1 MKCGSSTQ
9 GDCSLVS
16 REKAQ
21 GRCYHNGREMLRSN
35 RPCWHLELDCEPPE
49 LCEFHFY
56 SLRHWSVVF
65 CYSSPAD
72 KYRHLGSFTGREQ
85 NTLGVVIGKIVV
97 GRRAYF
103 AMSMLTGLPFIWPW
117 SQSRYLFS
125 LQEFLCSFE
134 ANKLYSWDTGC
145 PICFSPPCLIERILP
160 FADPEVP
167 QHIHP

>member
-1 MKCGSSTQ
+1 MWFFNPRGLQPCKQRKGPGKMLPQ
-9 GDCSLVS
+9 WKRD
-16 REKAQ
+16 AQ
-21 GRCYHNGREMLRSN
+21 KQPSMLTPWAWLSASGTL
-35 RPCWHLELDCEPPE
+35 WIY
-49 LCEFHFY
+49 FY

-85 NTLGVVIGKIVV
+85 NTLGVVIGKIVM
-97 GRRAYF
+97 GRRACF

-134 ANKLYSWDTGC
+134 ASKLYSWDTGC
-145 PICFSPPCLIERILP
+145 PICFSPPCLIERILS